1 MSKKP
6 PLKFAA
12 LGLDHRH
19 IYDQTKSLLDIGAQ
33 CVGFWTN
40 DDSQPLAGLMERFPQ
55 IPRVANR
62 AHLQVR
68 KTSNILLSSDF
79 VGGVFNSYQRI
90 SNLLIDEIPIILR
103 GLSAQRLQQA
113 DPVLASAGIRRQDY

>member
-19 IYDQTKSLLDIGAQ
+19 IYNQTKSLRDIGAQ
-33 CVGFWTN
+33 CVGFRTN

-55 IPRVANR
+55 VPRVANR

-68 KTSNILLSSDF
+68 KTSNILLSFDF
-79 VGGVFNSYQRI
+79 VEGAFNSYQRI
-90 SNLLIDEIPIILR
+90 SNLLVDEIPIILR
-103 GLSAQRLQQA
+103 DLPAQRLQQA
-113 DPVLASAGIRRQDY
+113 DPDLASAGISRQDY